1 MVATKSGDTDGSA
14 AAENGGGVL
23 EGTREPRGDIAS
35 IVAEF
40 FGTLVVTTASI
51 APAAVARALGMS
63 LGYAVEMGCTG
74 IATTAMI
81 YALRY
86 VSGAHMNPCIT
97 ISFALR
103 GDFDWRRVPG
113 YVVVQFLGAAAAGVF
128 ILSVIGP
135 NRTALLPN
143 MLLGAWPAF
152 WLEIFLTVVVIVVAH
167 STANVARFIGPE
179 AAVANGATT
188 LLARWIGGRVSGGS
202 MNPART
208 LGPALVAGG
217 FANWWVYATAPLI
230 GMALGLAII
239 AVMWRK
245 KPSPDEGGG

>member
-1 MVATKSGDTDGSA
+1 MPTKSGDTSSA
-14 AAENGGGVL
+14 AAGSDGGAS
-23 EGTREPRGDIAS
+23 EEAREPRGEVAS
-35 IVAEF
+35 VVAEL
-40 FGTLVVTTASI
+40 FGTLVVTFASL
-51 APAAVARALGMS
+51 APAAVVRALGMH

-97 ISFALR
+97 ISFAAR
-103 GDFDWRRVPG
+103 GDFEWRRVPG
-113 YVVVQFLGAAAAGVF
+113 YVVAQFVGAAAAAVL

-135 NRTALLPN
+135 DRNALLPQ
-143 MLLGAWPAF
+143 MQLGPWPAF

-179 AAVANGATT
+179 AAIANGATT
-188 LLARWIGGRVSGGS
+188 LMARWIGGRVSSGS

-208 LGPALVAGG
+208 LGPILVAGG
-217 FANWWVYATAPLI
+217 FANWWVYLTAPLI
-230 GMALGLAII
+230 GMGIGVALVA
-239 AVMWRK
+239 AMWAARP
-245 KPSPDEGGG
+245 KPATS

>member
-1 MVATKSGDTDGSA
+1 MPTTSGDKDGSA
-14 AAENGGGVL
+14 EAGGGGVL
-23 EGTREPRGDIAS
+23 EGTREPRGAVAS
-35 IVAEF
+35 LVAEF
-40 FGTLVVTTASI
+40 FGTLVVTVASI
-51 APAAVARALGMS
+51 APAAIARALGMS

-97 ISFALR
+97 ISFAAR

-113 YVVVQFLGAAAAGVF
+113 YVVVQFLGAAAAGVLV
-128 ILSVIGP
+128 LSAIHPG
-135 NRTALLPN
+135 RTALFPQ

-179 AAVANGATT
+179 AAVANGAVT
-188 LLARWIGGRVSGGS
+188 LLARWIGGRVSSGS

-230 GMALGLAII
+230 GMAIALAII
-239 AVMWRK
+239 TVMWRK
-245 KPSPDEGGG
+245 MPGLDERQG